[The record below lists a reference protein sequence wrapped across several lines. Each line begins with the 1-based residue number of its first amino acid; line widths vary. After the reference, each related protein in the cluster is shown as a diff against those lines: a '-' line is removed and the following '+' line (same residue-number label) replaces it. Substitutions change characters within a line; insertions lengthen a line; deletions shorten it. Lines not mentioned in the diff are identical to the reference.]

1 MPIPPERWI
10 SNLLEIATS
19 IADRKM
25 QEDKWAAGTWN
36 IWEHP
41 GEMVNTVDAYVLD
54 GFIEAFPGIL
64 SSEQKTSAQRLLDE
78 VNHFCASSPDTL
90 EPAELLSDPNWE
102 RVRQSAD
109 DFIKQFAEKWP
120 PPGTEDRARELVDE
134 WMRAVA
140 KRNAMTK
147 TNAGS

>member
-1 MPIPPERWI
+1 MPITPELWI

-19 IADRKM
+19 IANRKM

-41 GEMVNTVDAYVLD
+41 DEMICTVGDYVLD
-54 GFIEAFPGIL
+54 GFIDAFPTLL
-64 SSEQKTSAQRLLDE
+64 SPHQESAARRFRDE
-78 VNHFCASSPDTL
+78 VDNFCTAVPGAL
-90 EPAELLSDPNWE
+90 EPAELLSDQRWE

-109 DFIKQFAEKWP
+109 EFIRAFAGEWP
-120 PPGTEDRARELVDE
+120 PPGKEDRARELVDE

-140 KRNAMTK
+140 KQYEK
-147 TNAGS
+147 EKS